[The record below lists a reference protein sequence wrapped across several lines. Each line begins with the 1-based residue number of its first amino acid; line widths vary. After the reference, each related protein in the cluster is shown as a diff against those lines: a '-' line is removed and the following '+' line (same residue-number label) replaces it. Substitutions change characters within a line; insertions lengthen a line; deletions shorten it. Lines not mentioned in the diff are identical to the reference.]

1 MNNIVKKYTELDD
14 RVFMTVNEAVE
25 LSRELAKRAVQ
36 TDIQFD
42 EVVGIANGACLP
54 TTIIA
59 ESLGLPFQML
69 RIRRKGSVV
78 KNFLGRFSFV
88 VRFFSVWYSIPVLN
102 YPLVRVMGKMR
113 NLADNDE
120 DQNESRFKGKKNI
133 LIVDD
138 ALEFGSTIEAAQQII
153 KKDNPQCNT
162 VVAVMSWA
170 VLLPNETQVTHPDFF
185 ISRIVHHFPWSMNSP
200 SYDEYQRWLGENNA

>member
-1 MNNIVKKYTELDD
+1 MNDIVKKYAELDD
-14 RVFMTVNEAVE
+14 RAFMTVDEAAE
-25 LSRELAKRAVQ
+25 LSRELAKRAIK

-42 EVVGIANGACLP
+42 EVVGIANGAFLP
-54 TTIIA
+54 TIIIA
-59 ESLGLPFQML
+59 DSLGLPYQML

-78 KNFLGRFSFV
+78 KNFLGRFSFII
-88 VRFFSVWYSIPVLN
+88 RFFSVWYSIPVVN
-102 YPLVRVMGKMR
+102 YPLVRVMDKMR

-120 DQNESRFKGKKNI
+120 DQNKSRFKGKKNI

-153 KKDNPQCNT
+153 KRDNPECNT

-170 VLLPNETQVTHPDFF
+170 VLLPNETQVVSPDIF
-185 ISRIVHHFPWSMNSP
+185 ISRMVHHFPWSMNSP
-200 SYDEYQRWLGENNA
+200 SYNKYQQWLDENNG